1 MFQWTWEVC
10 RGLITISKSTYSSFT
25 YWQCE
30 WVACEE
36 EGQMCIEIPHVH
48 EREEE
53 QSPSDL
59 SSLFAT
65 DAVQNHVGY
74 SLDHKGHFLQKKIQ
88 ALEMPYDK
96 I

>member
-1 MFQWTWEVC
+1 M
-10 RGLITISKSTYSSFT
+10 Y
-25 YWQCE
+25 
-30 WVACEE
+30 
-36 EGQMCIEIPHVH
+36 IEIPHVH
-48 EREEE
+48 EREEV

-74 SLDHKGHFLQKKIQ
+74 SLDHKDHFLQKKMQ